1 MRLVRS
7 SFAAHLGL
15 IASTDRS
22 TRYRPRHRLWPMR
35 PVRIAVI
42 ALCFLL
48 AGTVCAP
55 SAGADPYIEISS
67 HTSVIVTRLG
77 LHAGH
82 GYLTIDA
89 RTVDIA
95 NSAYVVLPAG
105 GGSWAVTGSRFCS
118 ASTAADATVTIGCV
132 IPKAG
137 KYVWTVAV
145 TRTSGPVT
153 GLIGTAGVTYPNP
166 NGPTG
171 PEEDVVRAN
180 TFAPVV
186 PPAASSSQIGELTPP
201 ALDSFPIID
210 LDAPPANADAALIA
224 GVTGEVRAVEVY
236 VPSTPGTTGVANLGV
251 TLNVPTTA
259 HPYSAEIQLPIRPG
273 TLWALTSVVPDRAPN
288 WRCFLRPV
296 SATDVY
302 EAIEC
307 FSYNSTRGE
316 VPLAAGL
323 HTLILHL
330 RIIGAPFETL
340 TGWVALLPTGT
351 ATPVRVDSF
360 PVTPAQ

>member
-1 MRLVRS
+1 MRPVR
-7 SFAAHLGL
+7 FIQATQLGL
-15 IASTDRS
+15 TAGTDGS
-22 TRYRPRHRLWPMR
+22 ARYRPRHRLWPLR
-35 PVRIAVI
+35 PVRVAVI

-89 RTVDIA
+89 RTVDSA
-95 NSAYVVLPAG
+95 NFAYVVLPAG
-105 GGSWAVTGSRFCS
+105 GGGWAVPTSQSCFP
-118 ASTAADATVTIGCV
+118 STAPDGTVTIGCN
-132 IPKAG
+132 IPRAA
-137 KYVWTVAV
+137 KYVWTVPV
-145 TRTSGPVT
+145 TRTSGPLT

-171 PEEDVVRAN
+171 PEEDAVRA
-180 TFAPVV
+180 TTAV
-186 PPAASSSQIGELTPP
+186 PLADAAQIGELAPP

-224 GVTGEVRAVEVY
+224 GVTGEVRAVEVH
-236 VPSTPGTTGVANLGV
+236 VPSIPGTSGVANLAV
-251 TLNVPTTA
+251 TLNVPSTA
-259 HPYSAEIQLPIRPG
+259 HPYSAEVQLPIKPG
-273 TLWALTSVVPDRAPN
+273 TLWALTSVVPDRGPN
-288 WRCFLRPV
+288 WRCFLMPV
-296 SATDVY
+296 RATDVY
-302 EAIEC
+302 EAINC
-307 FSYNSTRGE
+307 FSYNSNRGA
-316 VPLAAGL
+316 VPMAAGL

-351 ATPVRVDSF
+351 AAPVRVDSF